1 MRVFIQTHSGA
12 AIGQQPTDQFAVAT
26 RTKEVSF
33 ASIAADSAN
42 MKITDFPSS
51 RTVVPTSEDLE
62 LARQSSRQFG
72 TLVGAGSQ
80 IELRV
85 QSRGVKHPEVAP
97 IPMAAF
103 KLLVQIL
110 SEMADGNAVT
120 VIPMHREMT
129 SQEAADFLEMS
140 RPSLLKLLDQKEIR
154 FRKVGKHRRVLF
166 QDVIEYKKREMA
178 DRHVA
183 LDELAQQAQELGL
196 GY

>member
-1 MRVFIQTHSGA
+1 
-12 AIGQQPTDQFAVAT
+12 
-26 RTKEVSF
+26 
-33 ASIAADSAN
+33 
-42 MKITDFPSS
+42 MKTIDLPAS

-62 LARQSSRQFG
+62 LARQSSRRFG
-72 TLVGAGSQ
+72 SLVGAGSQ
-80 IELRV
+80 IEIHA
-85 QSRGVKHPEVAP
+85 QSRGGKHPEAAA

-103 KLLVQIL
+103 RLLVQIL

-154 FRKVGKHRRVLF
+154 YRKVGKHRRVLF
-166 QDVIEYKKREMA
+166 QDVVEYKKRTMT
-178 DRHVA
+178 DRHAA
-183 LDELAQQAQELGL
+183 LDELAQQAQELGM

>member
-1 MRVFIQTHSGA
+1 MKT
-12 AIGQQPTDQFAVAT
+12 TDLPA
-26 RTKEVSF
+26 
-33 ASIAADSAN
+33 
-42 MKITDFPSS
+42 S

-62 LARQSSRQFG
+62 LARHSSRRFG
-72 TLVGAGSQ
+72 SLVGAGSQ
-80 IELRV
+80 VELHV
-85 QSRGVKHPEVAP
+85 QSRGAKHPEAAP

-103 KLLVQIL
+103 RLLVQIL

-140 RPSLLKLLDQKEIR
+140 RPSLLKLLDQNEIR

-166 QDVIEYKKREMA
+166 QDVIEYKKRTMA
-178 DRHVA
+178 DRHAA
-183 LDELAQQAQELGL
+183 LDELTQQAQELGM